1 MTITGAQFTEF
12 LISRFERFLDSANA
26 KPSHAA
32 AMKNKGSP
40 QVPFTSSETT
50 SGATSVDG
58 TESPPAVDDDAE
70 MSLRKIIV
78 TYTGLSPAEIAR
90 DASIGDMGVVSLA
103 AVELAEELQTQ
114 FGKEIVAEDLLM
126 SSYGALSDILVPFSW
141 TKKGTLP
148 RPTTQGPQAAIP
160 IHHHSHSRPLP
171 ASTLAHKTW
180 KVTKLL

>member
-1 MTITGAQFTEF
+1 MDN
-12 LISRFERFLDSANA
+12 SY
-26 KPSHAA
+26 K
-32 AMKNKGSP
+32 
-40 QVPFTSSETT
+40 
-50 SGATSVDG
+50 ATSVEIDDRLA
-58 TESPPAVDDDAE
+58 TLVAVDDDAE
-70 MSLRKIIV
+70 MSLRKIVV

-114 FGKEIVAEDLLM
+114 FGKEIVAEDLM

-160 IHHHSHSRPLP
+160 IHHHPHSRPLP
-171 ASTLAHKTW
+171 ASMLAHKTW
-180 KVTKLL
+180 KATKPL